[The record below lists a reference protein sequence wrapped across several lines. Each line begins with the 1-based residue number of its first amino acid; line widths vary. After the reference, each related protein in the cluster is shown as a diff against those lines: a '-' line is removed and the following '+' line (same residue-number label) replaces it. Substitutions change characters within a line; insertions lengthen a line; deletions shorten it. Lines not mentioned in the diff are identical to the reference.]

1 MARRKAKR
9 TRRRKTFSVLNALEA
24 LTYAQIIS
32 VGVTGGGVW
41 EFATGAT
48 DLGYRSNRGN
58 LGAGAL
64 SQMATGTSLVG
75 TSQISIGDLMTEPTL
90 AIEQMAGNF
99 QSNIIPM
106 ALAGFTT
113 AISFRV
119 GRRLL
124 KKPISMITRDIIK
137 PVFGAGVR
145 L

>member
-58 LGAGAL
+58 LGIGSL
-64 SQMATGTSLVG
+64 DSSLTGTSLVG
-75 TSQISIGDLMTEPTL
+75 TSQISIGDLMTQPTL